1 MKPTYTAAAASIA
14 IALAA
19 ASTIAFGQS
28 ALTPAGNDW
37 PQIAANLGAQGYS
50 GLTQIN
56 KSNIKNLGL
65 AWMTHTSAEPVD
77 ARRSLGQAARRRHS
91 RRFRSSSMA

>member
-19 ASTIAFGQS
+19 ASTIAFGQL

-37 PQIAANLGAQGYS
+37 PRVAANLDAQGYS

-56 KSNIKNLGL
+56 KSNIKNLG
-65 AWMTHTSAEPVD
+65 AGVA
-77 ARRSLGQAARRRHS
+77 
-91 RRFRSSSMA
+91 